1 MPPGP
6 RAKRRVCSSA
16 SWCLSVVSP
25 IAPDVAWIDALRCL
39 VLAPVG
45 IARGLRLISRIT
57 PVRSVLAV
65 ILSRRPPHVPRRRKI
80 AAVVVI
86 IVVPRALLGVDAVAE
101 WTRRDAVI
109 AAARGISVLPPDQL
123 ILGVV
128 DLAVAI
134 DSEAFGDRPS
144 TRALHVA
151 GLEVDCFARKIAF
164 GLGRRRGER
173 GFRGDVGP
181 NRLDYRL
188 EDRHGYI
195 FNDPATTE

>member
-1 MPPGP
+1 LGCGTPARGLEHRTSRPIPPAP

-45 IARGLRLISRIT
+45 IARPRRPVARVT
-57 PVRSVLAV
+57 PAKSVLAV
-65 ILSRRPPHVPRRRKI
+65 ILFRGRPPYVPRRREI

-86 IVVPRALLGVDAVAE
+86 IVVPRALLGVDAITE
-101 WTRRDAVI
+101 RTRRHAVI

-123 ILGVV
+123 ILCVV

-134 DSEAFGDRPS
+134 DSEAFGDR
-144 TRALHVA
+144 
-151 GLEVDCFARKIAF
+151 
-164 GLGRRRGER
+164 
-173 GFRGDVGP
+173 
-181 NRLDYRL
+181 
-188 EDRHGYI
+188 
-195 FNDPATTE
+195 